1 MINNFN
7 DCSIFKQQ
15 FQDAMIQSGITPPVE
30 IIDDGKIHRFSTSEK
45 TNDKAGWYIFF
56 GDGLPAGEFGCWRTD
71 IKSKWKANIGRDYSP
86 QELQALTQRKEAIRN
101 QREEEFK
108 SERLEAKNKA
118 NSIWSESNPAN
129 EHPYLVKKGISPYIA
144 RESNGSLIIPLFQ
157 NDEIVS
163 LQYINEDGK
172 KTFLRG
178 GVVSG
183 SYCTLG
189 EIGDKTSICI
199 CEGYATG
206 ASVYESTGLAVII
219 SFSTG
224 NLLKVAQHMRDLH
237 PHHVIIVAGDDDWAS
252 LDNVG
257 KSSAT
262 QAAEAVKAK
271 LIFPTFSEPRQK
283 NQTDFN
289 DMAAEQGL
297 LAINTAFM
305 NLATQKPLG
314 LKMFT
319 LKQFSLNGQS
329 QEMKKQM
336 LDDKYILGRI
346 AIYGQYTVFYASPNV
361 GKTLLVFWMLIRAI
375 KSGDI
380 NGADVFYINADDD
393 HKGLTYK
400 VELAERYGFQMLAP
414 SYNGFEPAKFFD
426 YIRSMIAEGSAKG
439 KIVVLDTLKKFT
451 DVMSKDKSSEFG
463 KIMRAFVLQGGSI
476 ICLGHTNKHKDL
488 VGKSVYGGTSDIAD
502 DADCYYMLEEIEV
515 SDRSKTV
522 RFENRKSRG
531 DVDRAATFTY
541 TNNKVMNYQ
550 ELLDS
555 VQPISESE
563 AEVIAQINAPSN
575 RLINN
580 REMIEAITSTIN
592 GGIMLKTDL
601 IKHVAIKMR
610 VATSKVRTA
619 LGQHTGFDY
628 SNGDRWIFTVG
639 AKGAHTYSLI
649 STEADNSYNDHI

>member
-1 MINNFN
+1 MLHNFN
-7 DCSIFKQQ
+7 DYSNFQQQ

-71 IKSKWKANIGRDYSP
+71 IRSKWRADIGRDYSP
-86 QELQALTQRKEAIRN
+86 QELQTLTIRKETIRN

-129 EHPYLVKKGISPYIA
+129 KHPYLVKKGIKPYIA

-157 NDEIVS
+157 NEEIVS

-172 KTFLRG
+172 KTFLKG

-199 CEGYATG
+199 CEGFATG

-252 LDNVG
+252 QDNVG

-289 DMAAEQGL
+289 DMAADQGPFSI
-297 LAINTAFM
+297 AVAFTE
-305 NLATQKPLG
+305 LTRQKPLG
-314 LKMFT
+314 PKIFT
-319 LKQFSLNGQS
+319 LEQFSLNGQS
-329 QEMKKQM
+329 EEMKKQM
-336 LDDKYILGRI
+336 LEDKYILGRI
-346 AIYGQYTVFYASPNV
+346 AIYGQHTVFYASPNV
-361 GKTLLVFWMLIRAI
+361 GKTLLILWMLIKAI
-375 KSGDI
+375 KSGEI
-380 NGADVFYINADDD
+380 NGADIFYINADDN

-400 VELAERYGFQMLAP
+400 VALAERYGFQMLSP
-414 SYNGFEPAKFFD
+414 TYNGFESGRFFH
-426 YIRSMIAEGSAKG
+426 YIQSMIDDDSAKG
-439 KIVVLDTLKKFT
+439 KIIVLDTLKKFT
-451 DVMSKDKSSEFG
+451 DVMRKDKSSEFG
-463 KIMRAFVLQGGSI
+463 NMMRSFVLRGGSI
-476 ICLGHTNKHKDL
+476 ISLAHTNKHKDL
-488 VGKSVYGGTSDIAD
+488 NGKSVYSGTSDITD
-502 DADCYYMLEEIEV
+502 DADCYYMLEQIQA

-531 DVDRAATFTY
+531 DVDKTATFTY
-541 TNNKVMNYQ
+541 TNKKVTNYQ

-555 VQPISESE
+555 VQLISESE
-563 AEVIAQINAPSN
+563 AEAIAQNIA
-575 RLINN
+575 INN
-580 REMIEAITSTIN
+580 RLTSNQEMVEAITSTIK
-592 GGIMLKTDL
+592 GGITLKTDL
-601 IKHVAIKMR
+601 IKHVANEVC
-610 VATSKVRTA
+610 VATKKVKTA
-619 LGQHTGFDY
+619 LDQHTGSNY
-628 SNGDRWIFTVG
+628 SKGERWIFTIG

-649 STEADNSYNDHI
+649 STGSDNSYKDQM